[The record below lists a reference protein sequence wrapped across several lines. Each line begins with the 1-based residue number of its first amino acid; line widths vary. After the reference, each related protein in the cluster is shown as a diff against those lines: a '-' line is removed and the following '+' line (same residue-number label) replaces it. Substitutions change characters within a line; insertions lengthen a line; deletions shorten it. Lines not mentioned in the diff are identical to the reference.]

1 MSATY
6 VVQTYSSGKRGR
18 LMADSP
24 MQAQSTSH
32 AMKMAERLAERK
44 ALVIAFQQVGDPQ
57 TGEYEE
63 AKLIAA
69 FGQVPDEVLEM
80 ERVQ

>member
-1 MSATY
+1 MSAAY
-6 VVQTYSSGKRGR
+6 VVQTYSTGKRGR
-18 LMADSP
+18 LTADSP

-32 AMKMAERLAERK
+32 AMRMAERMAESK